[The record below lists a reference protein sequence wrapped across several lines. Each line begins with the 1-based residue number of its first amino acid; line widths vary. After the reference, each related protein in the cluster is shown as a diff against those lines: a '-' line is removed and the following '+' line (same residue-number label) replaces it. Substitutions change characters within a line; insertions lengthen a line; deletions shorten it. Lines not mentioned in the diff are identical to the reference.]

1 MKRITSVLLVLT
13 FVCVLCACGSKTAG
27 DVQNT
32 ETEAKQDMTSS
43 EPAEGEIYTS
53 GQSNDGVP
61 APLSMTGLI
70 INTPISLY
78 KCNEHLTDGFSS
90 PDLEYGYYGGGN
102 GG

>member
-43 EPAEGEIYTS
+43 EPG
-53 GQSNDGVP
+53 
-61 APLSMTGLI
+61 
-70 INTPISLY
+70 
-78 KCNEHLTDGFSS
+78 S
-90 PDLEYGYYGGGN
+90 PDELFDGLTLIWGR
-102 GG
+102 